1 MNTVTENTMTE
12 VPKLAGKLF
21 REEPMSRHTSWR
33 VGGPA
38 AWYYVPDSIADVE
51 QFLSWL
57 PRNVPVFWCGLGSN
71 TLVRDGGFN
80 GAVIAT
86 AKGLVNLHQAGT
98 RGVYA
103 ECGVTCAKLARFTVN
118 NSLSGAEFLA
128 GIPGTVGGAL
138 AMNAG
143 CFGHE
148 TWNIV
153 RYADTLDRY
162 GVRRRRNAEDVDFG
176 YRSVEKSKDEWYI
189 GAKFTLHD
197 GSDDDGKK
205 KIKNFLRQRA
215 DTQPIQTANSGSVFT
230 NPPDDH
236 AARLI
241 ESVGL
246 KNYTIGAARFSPK
259 HANFIE
265 NTGQATA
272 GDIESLIEHAIEKVQ
287 SEHGIKLNPEV
298 RIIGSSLNGAV

>member
-1 MNTVTENTMTE
+1 MNTVAENTMTE
-12 VPKLAGKLF
+12 APNFGDKLY
-21 REEPMSRHTSWR
+21 RNEPMSRHTSWR

-38 AWYYVPDSIADVE
+38 SWYFVPDSIADVE
-51 QFLSWL
+51 TFLHWL
-57 PRNVPVFWCGLGSN
+57 PHDVPIFWNGLGSN
-71 TLVRDGGFN
+71 TLVRDGGFA

-86 AKGLVNLHQAGT
+86 AKGLANIHQAGA

-103 ECGVTCAKLARFTVN
+103 ECGVTCGKLARFTVRHA
-118 NSLSGAEFLA
+118 LSGAEFMA

-153 RYADTLDRY
+153 RYVDTLDRH
-162 GVRRRRNAEDVDFG
+162 GIRRRRNAEDVKFG
-176 YRSVEKSKDEWYI
+176 YRSVEKSEDEWFI

-197 GSDDDGKK
+197 GSADVGRI
-205 KIKNFLRQRA
+205 KIKSFLKQRA
-215 DTQPIQTANSGSVFT
+215 DTQPVQTANSGSVFT
-230 NPPDDH
+230 NPPDNH

-272 GDIESLIEHAIEKVQ
+272 KDIESLIEHAIEKVH

-298 RIIGSSLNGAV
+298 KIIGSSVNGAI